1 MTGKVEWEIENSVI
15 GICGHIL
22 EAWKLQSLLKERES
36 VANSVRE
43 VPELRMRRRKKLEK
57 E

>member
-22 EAWKLQSLLKERES
+22 EAWKLLSLLKERES

>member
-15 GICGHIL
+15 GIYGHRL
-22 EAWKLQSLLKERES
+22 EAWKLLSLLKERES